1 MSRLLVLP
9 LSLLALLVPGAF
21 ADEPKAPAPGLY
33 VVDPGNR
40 GPMVALADGS
50 RVSVGRPWPGAVR
63 EASLVS
69 RDNANRAFDLRL
81 SVPYLA
87 GEERPAGQVLVL
99 PGGAHLTQGGGASG
113 TEISYLQFRL
123 PAGPAI
129 GEAADLYG
137 VKAHVRRHP
146 GHRLR
151 VEFVVPD
158 APFEAGGPM
167 EVELRIENV
176 GTETVAF
183 VRGGQQRGARDG
195 QFSFVARGGP
205 GSKAAPDVGDANNFG
220 GIAGLVHLAPG
231 ETHAQKIDLAKWF
244 RLEAG
249 TWFLL
254 GTYELEFHEPTKER
268 WGPPLWADYATAP
281 FMVVVK

>member
-1 MSRLLVLP
+1 MSRPFVLP
-9 LSLLALLVPGAF
+9 LSLLFLLVPALS

-33 VVDPGNR
+33 LLDPGNR
-40 GPMVALADGS
+40 GPMVALPDGT
-50 RVSVGRPWPGAVR
+50 RVSAGRAWPGAVK
-63 EASLVS
+63 EASVVS
-69 RDNANRAFDLRL
+69 RDNANREFDLRL
-81 SVPYLA
+81 AVPYLS

-99 PGGAHLTQGGGASG
+99 PSGAHQSRGGGSSG
-113 TEISYLQFRL
+113 TEISYLSFRL

-129 GEAADLYG
+129 QEAADLYG

-151 VEFVVPD
+151 VEFQVPET
-158 APFEAGGPM
+158 PFQAGDPM

-176 GTETVAF
+176 GEETVAF

-205 GSKAAPDVGDANNFG
+205 GSKSAPDVGDANNFG
-220 GIAGLVHLAPG
+220 GIAQLVNLAPG

-244 RLEAG
+244 ELEAG

-254 GTYELEFHEPTKER
+254 GTYELDLHEPTKQH
-268 WGPPLWADYATAP
+268 WGPTLWADYAAAP